1 MPDKLK
7 YALRALFILVCLF
20 ALIACAQKNI
30 TSDATATQSAE
41 DEALA
46 AARAEELARQQELQ
60 RQRAL
65 EVQQVQQE
73 AARREQMAAQN
84 RLLYE
89 DVYFE
94 FNRAELLPE
103 AQDVIS
109 RKALWLFDNP
119 EVNVIIEGH
128 CDERGSNDFNML
140 LGEKRA
146 GNVKTFLIGLGINPE
161 QMLSVSFGEEL
172 PVDPGHDEEAWS
184 KNRRVHFRI
193 KELR

>member
-1 MPDKLK
+1 MPNKLMC
-7 YALRALFILVCLF
+7 ALRTLFILACLF
-20 ALIACAQKNI
+20 MLVACAQKNV
-30 TSDATATQSAE
+30 TSDTTTTQSAE
-41 DEALA
+41 E
-46 AARAEELARQQELQ
+46 AARAAELARQQALE

-65 EVQQVQQE
+65 EVQQIQQE
-73 AARREQMAAQN
+73 AARREQMAARN
-84 RLLYE
+84 IFLYE
-89 DVYFE
+89 DIYFE

-119 EVNVIIEGH
+119 EVDVIIEGH
-128 CDERGSNDFNML
+128 CDERGSNEFNML

-146 GNVKTFLIGLGINPE
+146 GSVKTFLIGLGIDRE
-161 QMLSVSFGEEL
+161 RLLAVSFGKEL
-172 PVDPGHDEEAWS
+172 PVDPGHNEEAWS